1 MGKRTRFITIWLGI
15 CLLGLLVPAGSAGR
29 GRADSLPE
37 SAYISGVTGHA
48 QILTLSCEAR
58 SAVDWAD
65 FWGVKLSETGLLEAL
80 PRSDNPDKGFVGD
93 PNDPWG
99 YIPPNSYGVH
109 ARPVADLLN
118 KRGFNVKA
126 RSGLTW
132 DDLRAEIAAGRPV
145 IVWIVGQMWAG
156 APVTYTDSNGKN
168 VTVARFEH
176 TMILIGYDASLVHV
190 VDAYSGWTQTYYL
203 NTFLNSWG
211 VLGNMAITGGRASKR
226 PPKGSGEGDTY
237 TVIKGDT
244 LKKVARRF
252 NITWQNLAAIN
263 HIDYPYT
270 IYPGQVLRLSR
281 KPATPEPTSAS
292 TPVIWSGAYTA
303 FLPYVQSALVTQETR
318 PAKKSK
324 DATSTPVA
332 SSEAEVYVVQP
343 GDFLIGLG
351 QRFGIDWRWLAK
363 LNDIPYPYV
372 IYPGQV
378 LRLKE

>member
-1 MGKRTRFITIWLGI
+1 MGKRTPFMSVWLGI
-15 CLLGLLVPAGSAGR
+15 CLLALLIPGGR

-48 QILTLSCEAR
+48 QVFTLSCEAR

-65 FWGVKLSETGLLEAL
+65 FWGVKLSEAGFLEAL
-80 PRSDNPDKGFVGD
+80 PRSDNPDLGFVGEPD
-93 PNDPWG
+93 DPWG
-99 YIPPNSYGVH
+99 YIPPSSYGVH

-126 RSGLTW
+126 RSGLAW
-132 DDLRAEIAAGRPV
+132 DDLRAEIAAGRPA

-156 APVTYTDSNGKN
+156 APVTYTDSHGKK

-176 TMILIGYDASLVHV
+176 TMILIGYDATLVHV

-203 NTFLNSWG
+203 STFLDSWS

-226 PPKGSGEGDTY
+226 PPKGPGEGDTY

-252 NITWQNLAAIN
+252 NLSWQNLAALN

-270 IYPGQVLRLSR
+270 IYPGQVLRLSG
-281 KPATPEPTSAS
+281 KPATPEQTSVPTE
-292 TPVIWSGAYTA
+292 VIRAGGYTA
-303 FLPYVQSALVTQETR
+303 FLPYIQSAPPVTETLPVKKGKR
-318 PAKKSK
+318 P
-324 DATSTPVA
+324 TSTPVA
-332 SSEAEVYVVQP
+332 SGGSETYVVQP

-351 QRFGIDWRWLAK
+351 QRFGIDWRRLAK

-378 LRLKE
+378 LRIRE